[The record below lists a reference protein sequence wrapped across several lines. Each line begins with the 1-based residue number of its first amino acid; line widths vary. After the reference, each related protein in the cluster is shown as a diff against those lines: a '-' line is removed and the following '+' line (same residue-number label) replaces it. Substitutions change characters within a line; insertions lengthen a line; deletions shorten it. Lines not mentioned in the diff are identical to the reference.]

1 MAQILANNVTGVLSG
16 AATATATSLPLVS
29 LTGWPVLAAG
39 DFHLATLIG
48 LNSSGVEAVWEV
60 VKVTGRVGSALTVVR
75 AQEGT
80 KGVAWPAGT
89 VLQMRLT
96 AASVATPTL
105 VDAVRVALEQLI
117 TSASQS
123 LQSNI
128 DGKVDLVPGK
138 GLSENDLTAALLAKL
153 NGIAAGAQVNVA
165 TNLGQGT
172 RTTTTLPLTSSTG
185 SGTTLPAAT
194 TALAGLMVSTDKAKL
209 DGIAAGAQ
217 VNVPTNLKATA
228 AAVNILIESS
238 TGDNATLP
246 LATSALA
253 GLMAPGD
260 VAKLAGIAAG
270 AQVNVATNL
279 GIGTR
284 TATGVPVTS
293 STGTSTTFPVASTT
307 LAGAMSAADKSKLDA
322 IAAGATV
329 NWTSTLI
336 PDSADLNT
344 YQTEGSY
351 YCPNNAWAVTLAN
364 CPTKIAFNLS
374 VWRAA
379 GVVQRLTEYINTTA
393 RKTYERSY
401 YSNVWSGW
409 SRVYTEIDPPAL
421 ATTAAPGLMSSD
433 DKSKLDG
440 VAAGAQVNVGTDLDI
455 GTRTTTT
462 VPLTSSTGNNTTLP
476 AATTAL
482 AGVMTSTDKA
492 KLDAIAAAATKNDTD
507 ANLKSRAN
515 HTGTQAISTV
525 TGLQAA
531 LDAKVAVGEAL
542 YPKFGTAGTQI
553 ITMRFGYANEADCR
567 WATAMFGAKGES
579 FTFNYYDG
587 PGVYK
592 STPLLITP
600 TLLQVN
606 TNAAFNNGS
615 AETQIYA
622 GAYNGYLFGNSGSM
636 GFYHAPSGGQA
647 VLRASDGKLFS
658 TRGFS
663 GPVTNDLATSAVSQG
678 ADLGNSFVAWE
689 GAATPVIQIDAPINT
704 AAYMIWRATKW
715 GERHLAAMHVHA
727 SNSST
732 APAIVT
738 LQISGQGGTVNPFVW
753 DGNGDYHVRR
763 NIYANNALVQTSDIR
778 LKNVI
783 EDIETPLD
791 KLEKVRVIKYTRKDL
806 DSRPQI
812 SYSAQSVQDQFP
824 ENTVLTEARED
835 QKAFIP
841 DDMVI
846 HVDQGGM
853 NAVNTAAI
861 QQLYAIVKRQQRTI
875 DILKKRG

>member
-194 TALAGLMVSTDKAKL
+194 TELAGLMVSTDKAKL

-440 VAAGAQVNVGTDLDI
+440 VAAGAQVNVGTDLGI

-542 YPKFGTAGTQI
+542 YPKFGTVGTQI

-567 WATAMFGAKGES
+567 WATAMLGANGES

-600 TLLQVN
+600 TVLQAN
-606 TNAAFNNGS
+606 TNGVFDNGS
-615 AETQIYA
+615 AETQLYV
-622 GAYNGYLFGNSGSM
+622 GKYNGYLFGNEASLGIYSV
-636 GFYHAPSGGQA
+636 SSTGQA
-647 VLRASDGKLFS
+647 TLRGSDGKFFS
-658 TRGFS
+658 SRGFS
-663 GPVTNDLATSAVSQG
+663 GDIVNDKPSIAVRQTGDIGGGYANWDSANAVIQVDAANNLAAYSVWRVTN
-678 ADLGNSFVAWE
+678 
-689 GAATPVIQIDAPINT
+689 
-704 AAYMIWRATKW
+704 W
-715 GERHLAAMHVHA
+715 GQRHLAAMQVHA
-727 SNSST
+727 GDSASSPPVVALQMYGL
-732 APAIVT
+732 AP
-738 LQISGQGGTVNPFVW
+738 NPFVW
-753 DGNGDYHVRR
+753 NGYGDYYVRR
-763 NIYANNALVQTSDIR
+763 NIYANGSLVQTSDIN

-783 EDIETPLD
+783 EELD
-791 KLEKVRVIKYTRKDL
+791 CPLEKLLDVSVIRYTRKDI
-806 DSRPQI
+806 DSGEQI
-812 SYSAQSVQDQFP
+812 SYSAQAVQKNFP
-824 ENTVLTEARED
+824 QNIRMTKASEAQIE
-835 QKAFIP
+835 FVP
-841 DDMVI
+841 DGMVMN
-846 HVDQGGM
+846 VDQGGM
-853 NAVNTAAI
+853 NAVNTEAI
-861 QQLYAIVKRQQRTI
+861 KRLYKIVKQQQKTI
-875 DILKKRG
+875 EILKARG